1 MSKQQYEDIWRN
13 NAEITVKGDKAFWER
28 TAGEIAE
35 LTGGDQ
41 ASIFAALE
49 TLMNE
54 RAGRSLGWVRM
65 SDIVPGRP

>member
-1 MSKQQYEDIWRN
+1 MSTQHEDIWRN
-13 NAEITVKGDKAFWER
+13 NATISATGNKAFWER

-35 LTGGDQ
+35 RTGYDETR
-41 ASIFAALE
+41 IFAALE
-49 TLMNE
+49 TLITE